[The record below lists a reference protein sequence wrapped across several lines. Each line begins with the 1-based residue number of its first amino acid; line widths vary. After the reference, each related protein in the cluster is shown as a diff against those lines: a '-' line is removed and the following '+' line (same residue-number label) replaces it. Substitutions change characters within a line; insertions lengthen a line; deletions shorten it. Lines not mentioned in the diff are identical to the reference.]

1 MTDTPSINN
10 SATVEVVVAQQALRA
25 VVAGGA
31 SRQVGRDAS
40 FTLDGSDSNDP
51 DEDTATPFAYAWAC
65 AAVSAGADCSGLAL
79 AATATVNVPSSSLSV
94 GTYRFTLMVSKGS
107 RTASASSSVE
117 VVAGS
122 PPAVAIAD
130 LGADKFN
137 SDGGFLS
144 LAGTVSSPLATTYAW
159 EAIASDVAKPFLRTS
174 VRVASV
180 TGSLNPLLPLA
191 ALTAGYEYTF
201 RLTATD
207 SDGQAASSTV
217 VVVMNEAPGSGSLAV
232 SPTTGFALETAFE
245 FAALGWVDADLPLNF
260 AFGTVAVN
268 PLDGSLDAS
277 VLLPFRDGT
286 ADALYTADTLSA
298 GDNATGCVR
307 ARMPSVWP
315 CHRQERAQVQHQN
328 RRLKSLAGEHVL
340 RCRFEPTSRIG
351 TLTPTSV

>member
-40 FTLDGSDSNDP
+40 FTLDGSGSNDP

-65 AAVSAGADCSGLAL
+65 AAVDSGADCSGLAL
-79 AATATVNVPSSSLSV
+79 AATATVNVPSGSLSV
-94 GTYRFTLMVSKGS
+94 GIYRFTLTVSKGS

-130 LGADKFN
+130 LGVDKFN
-137 SDGGFLS
+137 TDGGFLS
-144 LAGTVSSPLATTYAW
+144 LAGTVSSPYATTLSWVATVT
-159 EAIASDVAKPFLRTS
+159 DVAKPFLKAS
-174 VRVASV
+174 VPVASV
-180 TGSLNPLLPLA
+180 AGNTALLPLA
-191 ALTAGYEYTF
+191 SLTAGYEYTF

-207 SDGQAASSTV
+207 SDGQAAASTV

-260 AFGTVAVN
+260 AFGTVAVD

-298 GDNATGCVR
+298 GSNATGCVR
-307 ARMPSVWP
+307 ERTPSVWP
-315 CHRQERAQVQHQN
+315 CHRQERAQAQHQN
-328 RRLKSLAGEHVL
+328 RRLKSPAGEHL
-340 RCRFEPTSRIG
+340 LHCRFELSHPILAR
-351 TLTPTSV
+351 